1 MIKDWKEELAREAQ
15 ELKRELQ
22 EKHLSPDAE
31 DRAFDERIFA
41 LLAAAGEEGVLSDAT
56 AEALEELFAAQEVPD
71 HLRARL
77 RTTMARAQAERQALG
92 VAPLGEWSLSGYIR
106 AKREALGITIEILAK
121 QLGVHPKVLGG
132 LEAGKVPPDQV
143 GVRPLLRLAEILKAP
158 LLEFVEVV
166 KRSALG
172 VVTASAAAEISGL
185 PRAETKMRRRERR
198 DLVSAAPAALAQTRR
213 DQIRKF
219 LQELDEEVRRRATG

>member
-1 MIKDWKEELAREAQ
+1 MIKDWKEELAREA
-15 ELKRELQ
+15 RELERELR

-41 LLAAAGEEGVLSDAT
+41 LLAAAGVLSDAT
-56 AEALEELFAAQEVPD
+56 AEALDELFAAQEVSED
-71 HLRARL
+71 LRARL
-77 RTTMARAQAERQALG
+77 RTTMARAEADRQALG

-106 AKREALGITIEILAK
+106 AKREALGIKIEILAK
-121 QLGVHPKVLGG
+121 ELGVHPKVLGG
-132 LEAGKVPPDQV
+132 LEAGKVAPDQV
-143 GVRPLLRLAEILKAP
+143 GVRPLLRLAEIVKAP

-172 VVTASAAAEISGL
+172 AVTASAAAEVSGL

-198 DLVSAAPAALAQTRR
+198 NLVSAAPAALAQARR
-213 DQIRKF
+213 EQVKKF
-219 LQELDEEVRRRATG
+219 LQELEEEARRRATR